1 MGLPSGPMQADSSLE
16 ESKTV
21 SEPPKSRPDYTLAV
35 RRGELRFK
43 NHHPDP
49 RTSRYGQRLV
59 EEILGCRMSGWLT
72 PKLECNKKLQAIPCA
87 RLRQEAGRDRT
98 PVVENSPGAMPRGA
112 RFGRPGYEAKFAL
125 LHARILGRVR
135 EFWHFS
141 CHLTSPPSPYSRGNF
156 GPFGARAAP
165 VRYRAVRAL
174 VGLDMRRNVRYF
186 PPVFSVV

>member
-21 SEPPKSRPDYTLAV
+21 SEPPKSRPDYSLAV
-35 RRGELRFK
+35 RRRELRFK

-72 PKLECNKKLQAIPCA
+72 PKLECNKKLQVIPTPSHPPP
-87 RLRQEAGRDRT
+87 EATWPVWSGRC
-98 PVVENSPGAMPRGA
+98 PGAIPRGA

-135 EFWHFS
+135 GWGGQLEKIRKMPKLS
-141 CHLTSPPSPYSRGNF
+141 ESRKR
-156 GPFGARAAP
+156 PRIW
-165 VRYRAVRAL
+165 
-174 VGLDMRRNVRYF
+174 
-186 PPVFSVV
+186 S